1 MVNEQ
6 DTFWSSNFGT
16 EYSRRN
22 DLDTNYE
29 KRVYEFKKYINK
41 IESID
46 SVLEVGA
53 NIGINLKVLQDFYPN
68 LEQFAVEINQEAAV
82 LLQNIV
88 PKENIY
94 NQSIIDIEL
103 DKKFDLV
110 LSRGVLIHIHPENL
124 PNTYQKIYQ
133 YSKKYILISEYFNPD
148 PVGVTYR
155 GHKDKLFKRD
165 FCRDLMTM
173 YKDLTLIDY
182 GFLYNGDPEF
192 KLDDLNW
199 FLLEKTI

>member
-6 DTFWSSNFGT
+6 DTFWSSDFGT
-16 EYSRRN
+16 EYSIRN

-29 KRVYEFKKYINK
+29 KRIYEFNKYISK
-41 IESID
+41 IEFID

-68 LEQFAVEINQEAAV
+68 SEQFAVEINQEAVAS
-82 LLQNIV
+82 LQNII

-94 NQSIIDIEL
+94 NKSIIDIEL

-124 PNTYQKIYQ
+124 PITYQKIYQ
-133 YSKKYILISEYFNPD
+133 YSEISMYFLEY
-148 PVGVTYR
+148 
-155 GHKDKLFKRD
+155 
-165 FCRDLMTM
+165 
-173 YKDLTLIDY
+173 
-182 GFLYNGDPEF
+182 
-192 KLDDLNW
+192 
-199 FLLEKTI
+199 